1 MPRLQSVKD
10 TLVSAW
16 HHVMPGDTNPL
27 GSLHGGRLI
36 YWMLS
41 AASVSCMR
49 FSRGGV
55 VLGAVDEIHFLK
67 PVGLWNLIEVRAFI
81 GYSGRSSMDV
91 CVLARS
97 QNLRSGETS
106 IIAVADMAFVAVDSE
121 GRPRNTPHTIKPTE
135 EEYEIYEL
143 AEERHS
149 RRREKLKSG
158 DERSMDIS
166 PYAPQARFRMLSS
179 HMVVPADTTHGVL
192 MFGGRLL
199 HIIDGMAAGLASR
212 YCAGVVVTGSVDS
225 MIFNYPVR
233 VGMLIDIELALNY
246 VGDTSAEA
254 GAKVIVENPFSGVR
268 RHATTAYF
276 TMIHIGEDGEPAKM
290 PPYEP
295 TTNDEKRIYSEA
307 RTRYLMRREKIRVA
321 MEQAALYEKL

>member
-158 DERSMDIS
+158 DERSTDI
-166 PYAPQARFRMLSS
+166 
-179 HMVVPADTTHGVL
+179 
-192 MFGGRLL
+192 
-199 HIIDGMAAGLASR
+199 
-212 YCAGVVVTGSVDS
+212 
-225 MIFNYPVR
+225 
-233 VGMLIDIELALNY
+233 
-246 VGDTSAEA
+246 
-254 GAKVIVENPFSGVR
+254 
-268 RHATTAYF
+268 
-276 TMIHIGEDGEPAKM
+276 
-290 PPYEP
+290 
-295 TTNDEKRIYSEA
+295 
-307 RTRYLMRREKIRVA
+307 
-321 MEQAALYEKL
+321 